1 MMKTH
6 QHLII
11 CAAPF
16 VLLGSLQAATV
27 PGSTGQSGA
36 SDAPPLRV
44 VTTGHSSVAR
54 LRESLESQVALCR
67 KAQHLPPEPKGIP
80 SDAALAG
87 IASIETESLYDGPRF
102 AQYEIVRNVMP
113 DSDDGCKVKV
123 LQFYSVTIETSCA
136 SQWNGTAG
144 ARDFDIE
151 PLQVSSR
158 ERPKSAALAKYASC
172 KVRADIE
179 PRLQA
184 ALKATSRHDA
194 GLGQKCLWSNE
205 VDLHLAGT
213 GTPGAVS
220 EDRLSGMCDLAE
232 LPFYPYTTFEGG
244 RRSVTLQM
252 RLPPSGAAKLK
263 TFAINDGINQ
273 PKLKEFSLGT
283 PIPAGRFTPAEAQA
297 FLKRPALVTLTEPAK

>member
-1 MMKTH
+1 MKPSWR
-6 QHLII
+6 LILW
-11 CAAPF
+11 AAPV
-16 VLLGSLQAATV
+16 VLSSGLHAAAV
-27 PGSTGQSGA
+27 PGGPSRSGSA
-36 SDAPPLRV
+36 DAPSLRV
-44 VTTGHSSVAR
+44 VTAGHSSVAR
-54 LRESLESQVALCR
+54 LRESLEAQVALCR

-80 SDAALAG
+80 SDAALAS

-136 SQWNGTAG
+136 SQWSGSAG

-151 PLQVSSR
+151 PLQVASR
-158 ERPKSAALAKYASC
+158 ERPKSAALAKHASC

-184 ALKATSRHDA
+184 ALKATSRRDA

-244 RRSVTLQM
+244 RRPVTLQM

-263 TFAINDGINQ
+263 TFAISDGINQ

-297 FLKRPALVTLTEPAK
+297 FLARPAISTLTESAQ